1 MTEEFLQY
9 VWQHKHFDSKKTYN
23 SNNQEIEIISV
34 GEKNTDAGPDF
45 FNARIKIDNT
55 IWAGNVEIH
64 VNASDWNKHK
74 HQQDKSYNNVIL
86 HVVFNNDKTIRN
98 EKGNSI
104 PTLEIEINKTV
115 IKNYNQLR
123 ISEKGIKCKS
133 HINLVNPL
141 FINFWIE
148 KLLYQRLEEKSLI
161 VEQKLLQNKNNWE
174 DTFYQMLAI
183 SFGSKTNALPF
194 ELLAKSIP
202 LNVFAKHKNSL
213 FQIEALLFGQAGF
226 LDENIT
232 HEYRDRLSS
241 EYLFLKNKFNLVPIE
256 KHLWK
261 FLRLRPN
268 NFPTIRI
275 SQFAALI
282 YKSTS
287 LFSKVINTSNI
298 KEINDMFDVAAS
310 EFWDTHYTFEKESIK
325 RKKQTGKIFVNNI
338 LINTIATIIFAYGQH
353 KKLDKKKE
361 LAIKILESLPAEK
374 NHIINKWSK
383 LNLEIK
389 SAADTQSLIQLY
401 NNYCKTNNCIKCEI
415 GNKIITL

>member
-9 VWQHKHFDSKKTYN
+9 VWQHKHFDSKKTY
-23 SNNQEIEIISV
+23 SNYNQEIEIISV

-64 VNASDWNKHK
+64 INASDWNKHK

-86 HVVFNNDKTIRN
+86 HVVFNNDKTILN
-98 EKGNSI
+98 EKGNTI
-104 PTLEIEINKTV
+104 PTIQIDIKENVIN
-115 IKNYNQLR
+115 NYKQLR

-133 HINLVNPL
+133 YINLVNPL
-141 FINFWIE
+141 YINFWIE

-161 VEQKLLQNKNNWE
+161 VEQKLIQNKNNWE

-183 SFGSKTNALPF
+183 SFGVKTNALPF

-226 LDENIT
+226 LNKNTTD
-232 HEYRDRLSS
+232 EYRGKLKS
-241 EYLFLKNKFNLVPIE
+241 EYIFLKNKFNLTPIE

-282 YKSTS
+282 YKSTN
-287 LFSKVINTSNI
+287 LFSKIINTNI
-298 KEINDMFDVAAS
+298 IKDINDMFDVSAS
-310 EFWDTHYTFEKESIK
+310 EYWDTHYTFEKESKK
-325 RKKQTGKIFVNNI
+325 RKKNTGKTFINNV
-338 LINTIATIIFAYGQH
+338 LINTISAIIFAYGQQ
-353 KKLDKKKE
+353 KNNNEKKE
-361 LAIKILESLPAEK
+361 IAIKIIESLPAEK
-374 NHIINKWSK
+374 NHIINKWSE
-383 LNLEIK
+383 LNININ
-389 SAADTQSLIQLY
+389 SAADSQSLIQLY

>member
-9 VWQHKHFDSKKTYN
+9 VWQHKHFDSKKTY
-23 SNNQEIEIISV
+23 SNYNQEIEIISV

-64 VNASDWNKHK
+64 INASDWNKHK
-74 HQQDKSYNNVIL
+74 HQQDKNYNNVIL
-86 HVVFNNDKTIRN
+86 HVVFNNDKTILN
-98 EKGNSI
+98 EKGNTI
-104 PTLEIEINKTV
+104 PTIQIDIKENVIN
-115 IKNYNQLR
+115 NYKQLR

-133 HINLVNPL
+133 YINLVNPL
-141 FINFWIE
+141 YINFWIE

-161 VEQKLLQNKNNWE
+161 VEQKLIQNKNNWE

-183 SFGSKTNALPF
+183 SFGVKTNALPF

-226 LDENIT
+226 LNKNTTDEY
-232 HEYRDRLSS
+232 HSKLKS
-241 EYLFLKNKFNLVPIE
+241 EYLFLKNKFNLTPIE
-256 KHLWK
+256 KHIWK

-282 YKSTS
+282 YKSTN
-287 LFSKVINTSNI
+287 LFSKIINTNI
-298 KEINDMFDVAAS
+298 IKDINDMFDVSAS
-310 EFWDTHYTFEKESIK
+310 EYWDTHYTFEKESKK
-325 RKKQTGKIFVNNI
+325 RKKNTGKTFINNV
-338 LINTIATIIFAYGQH
+338 LINTISAIIFAYGQQ
-353 KKLDKKKE
+353 KNNNEKKE
-361 LAIKILESLPAEK
+361 IAIKIIESLPAEK
-374 NHIINKWSK
+374 NHIINKWSE
-383 LNLEIK
+383 LNININ
-389 SAADTQSLIQLY
+389 SAADSQSLIQLY